1 VLKLIVAF
9 LILLLLISFGVLG
22 IVLRGLLGVLL
33 WLRGGARPRRRA
45 GDDTV
50 GGRARSG
57 IGPRS
62 GGGRRAAEPERMVAC
77 VVCGV
82 HVPESEAVRA
92 AGELFCCEE
101 HRRARRETGGQDG
114 QGGQ

>member
-1 VLKLIVAF
+1 MFKLIVAF
-9 LILLLLISFGVLG
+9 FILLLLISFGILG

-33 WLRGGARPRRRA
+33 WLRGSVRGLA
-45 GDDTV
+45 GDDTA
-50 GGRARSG
+50 GGRARPG

-62 GGGRRAAEPERMVAC
+62 GGGRRVAESERMVAC

-92 AGELFCCEE
+92 AGEWFCCDE
-101 HRRARRETGGQDG
+101 HRRARRGAVNEDRGTGGT
-114 QGGQ
+114 